1 MTNNVSANSVCN
13 QLLKIVKDSNLNY
26 LVNETPYSAYVTIRK
41 TFVRNSSE
49 VTLAGKDLNQENLA
63 KENDAPQDKF
73 EALIVE
79 NNTLRRKLS
88 QLESDNK
95 NINIRLEIAKGQLSN
110 KNDAFEKVV
119 KDKEEISEKNE
130 ASTFEL
136 KQAKSRLKKLE
147 TCEKEKDD
155 NLLML
160 EMTLRNRELEIDSL
174 KTELDTMKTRFQCEE
189 CDFSSVIETDLKN
202 HMKTEHEVQCIFC
215 NDSFAGSKK
224 HKYHICKVHVENPT
238 HKEYYTKDWFERNKC
253 IRVFNNNKKEEVIIL
268 HSENCIE
275 ITKCADLPEKIKD
288 EKVFRDTHGLTHL
301 HKSDC
306 MKEKCIRWEHI
317 IAFYYRAKWAA

>member
-1 MTNNVSANSVCN
+1 MTNNLSANSVCN

-41 TFVRNSSE
+41 TFVRYNSE
-49 VTLAGKDLNQENLA
+49 VTLAGKDLA

-79 NNTLRRKLS
+79 NNILRRKLT
-88 QLESDNK
+88 QLESENK

-119 KDKEEISEKNE
+119 KDKEDISEKND

-147 TCEKEKDD
+147 NCEKEKDD

-160 EMTLRNRELEIDSL
+160 ELTLRNRETEIDSL
-174 KTELDTMKTRFQCEE
+174 KTELETMKTRFQCEE
-189 CDFSSVIETDLKN
+189 CDFNFVIESDLKN

-215 NDSFAGSKK
+215 NNSFAGSKK
-224 HKYHICKVHVENPT
+224 HKNHICKVHVENPAY
-238 HKEYYTKDWFERNKC
+238 KEYYTKDWFDRKKC
-253 IRVFNNNKKEEVIIL
+253 IRVFRNDKKEEVIIL
-268 HSENCIE
+268 HSVDCIE
-275 ITKCADLPEKIKD
+275 ITKCADLPEKITD
-288 EKVFRDTHGLTHL
+288 EKCFRDTHGLTHL
-301 HKSDC
+301 RKSDC
-306 MKEKCIRWEHI
+306 MNEKCMRWENI
-317 IAFYYRAKWAA
+317 IAFYYKAKWAA

>member
-1 MTNNVSANSVCN
+1 MTNKLSANSVCN

-119 KDKEEISEKNE
+119 KDKEELSEK
-130 ASTFEL
+130 SLSDIVL
-136 KQAKSRLKKLE
+136 K
-147 TCEKEKDD
+147 
-155 NLLML
+155 
-160 EMTLRNRELEIDSL
+160 
-174 KTELDTMKTRFQCEE
+174 
-189 CDFSSVIETDLKN
+189 
-202 HMKTEHEVQCIFC
+202 
-215 NDSFAGSKK
+215 
-224 HKYHICKVHVENPT
+224 
-238 HKEYYTKDWFERNKC
+238 
-253 IRVFNNNKKEEVIIL
+253 
-268 HSENCIE
+268 
-275 ITKCADLPEKIKD
+275 
-288 EKVFRDTHGLTHL
+288 
-301 HKSDC
+301 
-306 MKEKCIRWEHI
+306 
-317 IAFYYRAKWAA
+317 